1 MKLVFRCTLGLIA
14 CLLISQGYGQ
24 SLFSNCTAAF
34 LNNKMVVDNYS
45 PDGKCILDHKSTGEL
60 TVCTANLSPT
70 ESIAVDKI
78 KFKVAIRDQNTK
90 TITMYSDETFK
101 QVSIQKIMTKAR
113 IGDHLV
119 LITMDNEYALPHN
132 EILIK

>member
-1 MKLVFRCTLGLIA
+1 MKLGSRCMIGLIA
-14 CLLISQGYGQ
+14 FLSICQGYGQ
-24 SLFSNCTAAF
+24 SLFSNCSAAF
-34 LNNKMVVDNYS
+34 LNNKMIVDNYS
-45 PDGKCILDHKSTGEL
+45 PDGKCILDYNSTGDL

-101 QVSIQKIMTKAR
+101 QVSIQKIMTKVR
-113 IGDHLV
+113 KGDHLV